1 MSTRVIEN
9 NSTTLEHAPDSTH
22 NALVFT
28 NKNQITLVRTNEYTN
43 IRGNYV
49 KMIFKHWLKGFTFF
63 SLNHLSVF
71 SQSLSFISSFREITN
86 TKIICLSRQ
95 IQFHKDRY
103 IQPKA
108 NLFDQLKLTNKISS
122 FLENISTIKQVKRQ
136 SLQGE
141 FYDKLTSLPNQK
153 FLFKELE
160 QKLTTSQHTDYIFA
174 ILLLDLDR
182 FQVIDD
188 NLAYGIEDQLIVALA
203 RRLETYTRHKDS
215 VVHLGSGEFA
225 ILLDNIKDV
234 SYIQQIAD
242 RIYKEL
248 VLPFYIKG
256 HEVFVNV
263 CIGIAMSK
271 DNYQQPE
278 EILRDADI
286 AMHHAK
292 KLSRSCYQIFNTAMH
307 DDAVEVLKLEN
318 DLRRAIERQEFRLHY
333 QPIVLLENRQVVGFE
348 ALVRW
353 QHPQRGLIYPSEFI
367 SLAEDTGLITSLDY
381 WVLREACHQMRNWQL
396 KFPDA
401 SLDTI
406 SVNISGKQ
414 LLRSDFLDQVKQV
427 LQETQLE
434 PHCLKL
440 EITESSLI
448 KNISTAVNIIE
459 ELKALGIQFSMDDF
473 GTGYSSL
480 SYLYN
485 FPINT
490 LKLDRSFIQK
500 MNESRQKLEI
510 VKAIVNLALNLEM
523 KVVAEGI
530 ETVNQHAQLKVLKC
544 TYGQGFLFSKALE
557 SRGIEAFLESELLA
571 QKTYQKINQ
580 QSDLEEQFSREQLLI
595 HIERLKQ
602 ELEELKQEKTDLE
615 ILLEMT
621 NEHSDVVE
629 LELHR
634 EISDHQKAEAALQ
647 EVNKKLQSLSCI
659 DSLTQIANRRRF
671 DQAIAQEWW
680 RMAREEQPLTLIFC
694 DVDYFKKYN
703 DFYGHPAGDYCLK
716 QVAQIISTAV
726 ERPGDLVARYGGEE
740 FAVILPN
747 TDAEGAIQVAQRIQM
762 QLKSCQLLHADSAI
776 SDYVTMSLGIASTVP
791 TSASEPDTLIAKA
804 DKALYQAKTQ
814 GRDRF
819 VLDTTN

>member
-1 MSTRVIEN
+1 MLFLFYPPAVLKLLLNKIQTSI
-9 NSTTLEHAPDSTH
+9 SLLQTLERVNLPFSTM
-22 NALVFT
+22 LIY
-28 NKNQITLVRTNEYTN
+28 KQ
-43 IRGNYV
+43 
-49 KMIFKHWLKGFTFF
+49 LKGK
-63 SLNHLSVF
+63 SM
-71 SQSLSFISSFREITN
+71 
-86 TKIICLSRQ
+86 
-95 IQFHKDRY
+95 
-103 IQPKA
+103 
-108 NLFDQLKLTNKISS
+108 
-122 FLENISTIKQVKRQ
+122 
-136 SLQGE
+136 QGD
-141 FYDKLTSLPNQK
+141 FYDRLTRLPNRCFLAQELSQK
-153 FLFKELE
+153 FNSVK
-160 QKLTTSQHTDYIFA
+160 QNLTESFA
-174 ILLLDLDR
+174 VLLLDLDR
-182 FQVIDD
+182 FQVVDD
-188 NLAYGIEDQLIVALA
+188 NLAYGIEDQLIIALA
-203 RRLETYTRHKDS
+203 RRLEAYTRHHDI

-225 ILLDNIKDV
+225 ILLNSIKDV
-234 SYIQQIAD
+234 SYVQQIAE

-256 HEVFVNV
+256 HEVFINV
-263 CIGIAMSK
+263 CIGIALSK
-271 DNYQQPE
+271 KDYQQPE
-278 EILRDADI
+278 DILRDADI
-286 AMHHAK
+286 AMHYAK
-292 KLSRSCYQIFNTAMH
+292 KLGRSCYQIFNTAMH
-307 DDAVEVLKLEN
+307 DEAVEVLKLEN

-333 QPIVLLENRQVVGFE
+333 QPIVLLENKQIVGFE

-353 QHPQRGLIYPSEFI
+353 QHPQRGLMYPSEFI
-367 SLAEDTGLITSLDY
+367 SLAEETGLITALDY
-381 WVLREACHQMRNWQL
+381 WVLREACHQMRTWQL

-427 LQETQLE
+427 LQETKLE

-510 VKAIVNLALNLEM
+510 VKAIVTLALNLDME
-523 KVVAEGI
+523 VVAEGI
-530 ETVNQHAQLKVLKC
+530 ETANQHAQLKVLKC

-557 SRGIEAFLESELLA
+557 RQGVEVFLESELLA
-571 QKTYQKINQ
+571 QKYYKQTKPQYN
-580 QSDLEEQFSREQLLI
+580 SEEQFSREQLLI

-621 NEHSDVVE
+621 NEHSSVVE
-629 LELHR
+629 LELHK

-680 RMAREEQPLTLIFC
+680 RMAREKHPLALIFC

-703 DFYGHPAGDYCLK
+703 DCYGHQAGDFCLK
-716 QVAQIISTAV
+716 QVAQIISSV
-726 ERPGDLVARYGGEE
+726 LDRPGDLVARYGGEE

-747 TDAEGAIQVAQRIQM
+747 TDSEGATKVAQKIQL
-762 QLKSCQLLHADSAI
+762 QLRNAQLVHGDSAI
-776 SDYVTMSLGIASTVP
+776 SDYVTMSLGIASTIP
-791 TSASEPDTLIAKA
+791 TPESNPDALIAKA
-804 DKALYQAKTQ
+804 DKALYQAKMQ

-819 VLDTTN
+819 VLSKTGDSNQ